1 MLKANWP
8 MQIVHRV
15 RREPS
20 VSRTHTHIAG
30 VFTDSGAYVSRADL
44 VASIDRGEIWSTEA
58 DGRRARIRT
67 VAHCHV
73 PGCSLTPYVTTAP
86 DHATA
91 DSLERLPDC

>member
-1 MLKANWP
+1 MPKANWP

-20 VSRTHTHIAG
+20 VSGSHTHIAG
-30 VFTDSGAYVSRADL
+30 VCAADGYVSRADL
-44 VASIDRGEIWSTEA
+44 VASLHRSEVWWTEA

-86 DHATA
+86 DHTRANN
-91 DSLERLPDC
+91 LENLPDC

>member
-20 VSRTHTHIAG
+20 VSGSHTHIAG
-30 VFTDSGAYVSRADL
+30 VCTADGYVSRADL
-44 VASIDRGEIWSTEA
+44 ISSLDRGEVWWTEA
-58 DGRRARIRT
+58 EGRRARIRP

-73 PGCSLTPYVTTAP
+73 PGCSLTPYVTTA
-86 DHATA
+86 
-91 DSLERLPDC
+91 DSRTTTDNLEKLPDC